1 MVTINFL
8 SSLIVGKK
16 FPYRWQEVPLSLA
29 RSSLIVG
36 KKFPFIHFHP
46 KNEKPYSFV
55 IQAIPTPNPSRA
67 RMRVKHVKT
76 ACCLKHV
83 NKTTRMTRYI
93 FWGFSFLGVF

>member
-1 MVTINFL
+1 AR

-36 KKFPFIHFHP
+36 KKFPYRWQEVPLYSFSP

-55 IQAIPTPNPSRA
+55 IYDVSTPNPSHARA
-67 RMRVKHVKT
+67 
-76 ACCLKHV
+76 
-83 NKTTRMTRYI
+83 
-93 FWGFSFLGVF
+93 W